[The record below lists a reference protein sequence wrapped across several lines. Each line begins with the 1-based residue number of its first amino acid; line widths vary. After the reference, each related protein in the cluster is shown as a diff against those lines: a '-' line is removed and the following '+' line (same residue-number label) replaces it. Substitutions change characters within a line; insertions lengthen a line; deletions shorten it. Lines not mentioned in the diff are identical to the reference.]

1 MLACVLG
8 CKQGVFGRIG
18 RVVSDEKVDILV
30 VDDLPEKLLVFQTVL
45 EELGQNVVT
54 ARSGS
59 EALRLVLER
68 DFAVILLDVNM
79 PGMDGYETAGLIRS
93 RRKSAHTPII
103 FITAYADEMHTSQ
116 GYALGAVDY
125 LLSPIVP
132 EVLRTKVGVFIDLY
146 LMTQRVKRQADER
159 VALAEERAA
168 RSAAEDTVRRLNF
181 LAEASKVLS
190 SSLEMDTTLQ
200 TFLRLVVPSQ
210 ADLGA
215 IALVDERGVLR
226 RVDLAWDTKDRGVQT
241 AAVEHVE
248 ALHPDFAG
256 LLKSTLRNGKY
267 ASVDA
272 GSFVPLADGAAM
284 PAFGSM
290 LMLPL
295 FAREKALGALAMG
308 FRESGSRSNA
318 DQALFEDLAS
328 RAANALDNAKLYRDL
343 QDGDRRKNE
352 FLSMLAHEL
361 RNPLAPIVNGVQ
373 LMRKLAPNITE
384 LRRVEEMMDRQVR
397 HLARIVDDLLDISR
411 ITRGKIRLQ
420 PAPIPIANVIGQAV
434 EASRPLIETRK
445 HALNMRL
452 PEEKVY
458 VNGDAVRLAQIFT
471 NLLNNAAKYTNDGG
485 EISLLVEKDG
495 AEVLVRIRDSGMGI
509 PQEMLHS
516 IFDLFTQAERTLDR
530 SQGGL
535 GIGLTLVR
543 RLVEMHAGSVQAFS
557 NGPNQGSEF
566 VVRLPVFLPLTAAPT
581 QEVDSPESPEP
592 RRRILVV
599 DDNLDAAESIAWL
612 LRAAGHEVR
621 TARDG
626 NEAIAS
632 AEAFPPQVAL
642 LDIGLP
648 GMDGYELAR
657 RLRKTLNPKNTMLI
671 ALTGYGQD
679 GDIHRSMQAGFDH
692 HLVKPADIRSLH
704 ALIGSC

>member
-1 MLACVLG
+1 
-8 CKQGVFGRIG
+8 
-18 RVVSDEKVDILV
+18 VSDEKVDILI
-30 VDDLPEKLLVFQTVL
+30 VDDLPEKILVFQSVL
-45 EELGQNVVT
+45 EELGQNVIA
-54 ARSGS
+54 ARSGE
-59 EALRLVLER
+59 EALRLILER

-79 PGMDGYETAGLIRS
+79 PGMDGYETAALIRR

-103 FITAYADEMHTSQ
+103 FITAYADEMHTAQ

-181 LAEASKVLS
+181 LADASKVLS
-190 SSLEMDTTLQ
+190 SSLEVDATLQ
-200 TFLRLVVPSQ
+200 AFLKLVVPSQ
-210 ADLGA
+210 ADLVA
-215 IALVDERGVLR
+215 FSFVDERGGLR
-226 RVDLAWDTKDRGVQT
+226 RTDFVWKAEDRGIRSQSTETPDEWSADFSRLVQS
-241 AAVEHVE
+241 
-248 ALHPDFAG
+248 ALRAG
-256 LLKSTLRNGKY
+256 KSTSMEGITIK
-267 ASVDA
+267 
-272 GSFVPLADGAAM
+272 PLPIEPDM
-284 PAFGSM
+284 PAFAST
-290 LMLPL
+290 LALPL
-295 FAREKALGALAMG
+295 FAREKTIGVLAFA
-308 FRESGSRSNA
+308 FRAAGSISNA
-318 DQALFEDLAS
+318 ADHALFEDLAG
-328 RAANALDNAKLYRDL
+328 RAATALDNAKLYRDL
-343 QDGDRRKNE
+343 QDADRRKNE

-373 LMRKLAPNITE
+373 LMRKLAPNVPE
-384 LRRVEEMMDRQVR
+384 LRRVEDMMDRQVR

-420 PAPIPIANVIGQAV
+420 PAPIPVANVIGQAV
-434 EASRPLIETRK
+434 EASRPLIESRR
-445 HALNMRL
+445 HALSVRL
-452 PEEKVY
+452 PEAKIY
-458 VNGDAVRLAQIFT
+458 VNADSVRLAQIFT
-471 NLLNNAAKYTNDGG
+471 NLLNNAAKYTNEGG
-485 EISLLVEKDG
+485 TIAVAVEQEG
-495 AEVLVRIRDSGMGI
+495 SEVLVRVRDSGVGI
-509 PQEMLHS
+509 PPEMLHS

-543 RLVEMHAGSVQAFS
+543 RLVEMHGGSVEAVS
-557 NGPNQGSEF
+557 KGTNQGSEF
-566 VVRLPVFLPLTAAPT
+566 VVRLPAFVPSEPEAPETAPSTAA
-581 QEVDSPESPEP
+581 SEP

-599 DDNLDAAESIAWL
+599 DDNSDAAESIAWL

-657 RLRKTLNPKNTMLI
+657 RLRQKLDAGNTVLI

-679 GDIHRSMQAGFDH
+679 RDIQRSKQAGFDH

-704 ALIGSC
+704 AILSAR

>member
-1 MLACVLG
+1 M
-8 CKQGVFGRIG
+8 
-18 RVVSDEKVDILV
+18 SDEKVDILI
-30 VDDLPEKLLVFQTVL
+30 VDDLPEKHLVFQSVL
-45 EELGQNVVT
+45 EGLGQNVISV
-54 ARSGS
+54 RSGE

-79 PGMDGYETAGLIRS
+79 PGMDGYETAAMIRK

-103 FITAYADEMHTSQ
+103 FITAYADEMHTTQ

-159 VALAEERAA
+159 VAFAEERAA
-168 RSAAEDTVRRLNF
+168 RAAAEDTALRLNF

-190 SSLEMDTTLQ
+190 SSLEIDPTLQ
-200 TFLRLVVPSQ
+200 AFLKLVVPSQ
-210 ADLGA
+210 ADLVAIAFTDDRGSLRRAEFVWKNDEGQLRSQAIESAEPLHPAFARQLQSALQTGKFASLDGIPLMPLAEGDMPAFASTLVFPMLAREQTIGA
-215 IALVDERGVLR
+215 IAVAIR
-226 RVDLAWDTKDRGVQT
+226 T
-241 AAVEHVE
+241 
-248 ALHPDFAG
+248 P
-256 LLKSTLRNGKY
+256 
-267 ASVDA
+267 
-272 GSFVPLADGAAM
+272 
-284 PAFGSM
+284 
-290 LMLPL
+290 
-295 FAREKALGALAMG
+295 GAL
-308 FRESGSRSNA
+308 SNA
-318 DQALFEDLAS
+318 ANHALFEDLAG
-328 RAANALDNAKLYRDL
+328 RAATALDNAKLYRDL
-343 QDGDRRKNE
+343 QDADRRKNE

-373 LMRKLAPNITE
+373 LIRKLAPNVTE
-384 LRRVEEMMDRQVR
+384 LRRVEDMMDRQVR

-420 PAPIPIANVIGQAV
+420 PAPVPIANVIGQAV
-434 EASRPLIETRK
+434 EASRPLIESRR
-445 HALNMRL
+445 HALSMRL
-452 PEEKVY
+452 PEQKIY
-458 VNGDAVRLAQIFT
+458 VNGDSVRLAQIFT
-471 NLLNNAAKYTNDGG
+471 NLLNNAAKYTNEGG
-485 EISLLVEKDG
+485 SIAVCVETEG
-495 AEVLVRIRDSGMGI
+495 ADVLFRIRDTGMGI
-509 PQEMLHS
+509 PAEMLHS

-543 RLVEMHAGSVQAFS
+543 RLVEMHGGSVQAIS
-557 NGPNQGSEF
+557 KGLNQGSEF
-566 VVRLPVFLPLTAAPT
+566 IVRLPTFVPAEPAPA
-581 QEVDSPESPEP
+581 EPAPSSAGPEP

-599 DDNLDAAESIAWL
+599 DDNTDAAESIAWL

-657 RLRKTLNPKNTMLI
+657 RLRKTLDPRNTLLI

-679 GDIHRSMQAGFDH
+679 RDIQRSKQAGFDH

-704 ALIGSC
+704 ALLGAH